1 MIETNIKDLS
11 VEEIMKKIQEEVK
24 KKDNNSLL
32 KNKSMMQTIFPKN
45 DNSFSI
51 KEVYE
56 YNDFTKYHDVEFV
69 QNLYKGLLKREA
81 DKEGLEY
88 YLNLL
93 RSGEKSKNEIISLFR
108 YSKEGKNKNVQL
120 LGSKKRYIQAYL
132 YKLPIVGYILKSIY
146 TILTLPKL
154 LKRLNALENYVTQVD
169 IKSKK
174 NDLLL
179 EKAINQKAQEL
190 QSNID
195 TKAQELQSNIDT
207 KAQELQSNIDT
218 KAQELQSNIDTKAQE
233 LQSNIDTKAQE
244 LQSNIDTKAQELQ
257 SNIDTKAQELQS
269 NIDTKAQELQSNI
282 DTKAQELQSNID
294 TKANIDDIQFYLQS
308 VNYVKEYMKIS
319 QQNIQNLIE
328 EAKKRLPNDTFEKKE
343 LIALTE
349 EEKHK
354 FDTFYVEFEDRF
366 RGTREEI
373 KQRVK
378 VYLPY
383 IEKLPFNKEELKA
396 LDVGCGRGEWLELLN
411 DNGYNA
417 QGIDLNRIMVAKS
430 QELGLDVKEADVIE
444 YLSSLEDESL
454 SVITGF
460 HIIEHLPFEVL
471 MKMLE
476 ESYRVLKKGGM
487 AIFETLN
494 PENLVV
500 GACNFY
506 TDPTHLNPLVPESTE
521 FIFQSVGFNTQ
532 IKRLN
537 LMKEVKYIDDKK
549 FSDLN
554 NLLYAV
560 SKEQDYAV
568 IGYK

>member
-1 MIETNIKDLS
+1 MIEITIKDLS
-11 VEEIMKKIQEEVK
+11 VEEIVKKIQEEVK
-24 KKDNNSLL
+24 KKDSNRLL
-32 KNKSMMQTIFPKN
+32 KNKSMMQTIIPKD
-45 DNSFSI
+45 DNSFNI
-51 KEVYE
+51 KDIYE
-56 YNDFTKYHDVEFV
+56 YSDFTKYHDVEFI

-81 DKEGLEY
+81 DKDGLEY

-93 RSGEKSKNEIISLFR
+93 RSGERSKNEIVSLLR
-108 YSKEGKNKNVQL
+108 YSKEGKNNNVQL
-120 LGSKKRYIQAYL
+120 LGSKKRYIQAYI
-132 YKLPIVGYILKSIY
+132 YKLPILGYILKSIY

-174 NDLLL
+174 NDVVL
-179 EKAINQKAQEL
+179 EKAINTKAQEL
-190 QSNID
+190 QTNID
-195 TKAQELQSNIDT
+195 TKAQELQTNIDT
-207 KAQELQSNIDT
+207 KAQELQTNIDT
-218 KAQELQSNIDTKAQE
+218 KAQELQT
-233 LQSNIDTKAQE
+233 
-244 LQSNIDTKAQELQ
+244 
-257 SNIDTKAQELQS
+257 
-269 NIDTKAQELQSNI
+269 
-282 DTKAQELQSNID
+282 NID

-319 QQNIQNLIE
+319 QQNIQNLID

-354 FDTFYVEFEDRF
+354 FDTFYVDFEDKF

-373 KQRVK
+373 KQRVE

-383 IEKLPFNKEELKA
+383 IERLPFNKEELKA

-430 QELGLDVKEADVIE
+430 QELGLNVKEADVIE
-444 YLSSLEDESL
+444 YLLSLEDESL

-487 AIFETLN
+487 VIFETPN
-494 PENLVV
+494 PENLMV

-506 TDPTHLNPLVPESTE
+506 GDPTHINPIPPHTASFLVKETN
-521 FIFQSVGFNTQ
+521 FNKVK
-532 IKRLN
+532 IKRLHEPDN
-537 LMKEVKYIDDKK
+537 IHFDDL
-549 FSDLN
+549 FLN
-554 NLLYAV
+554 HQFAV
-560 SKEQDYAV
+560 GQDYAV
-568 IGYK
+568 IGYKS